1 MEYENKS
8 NTAAPSPTERC
19 NTSKES
25 ANYSA
30 DRKNYPADSA
40 NYPADSANYSAD
52 RKNYP
57 ADSNDGP
64 GSPLPLTKSGEKSA
78 ADKERKFD
86 ERYLRMADIWSENSY
101 CTRRKVGALIVKEKM
116 IISDGFNGTPSGF
129 ENVCED
135 ESGLTKPYVL
145 HAEANA
151 ITKIARSG
159 NNSDGATLYVTASPC
174 IECAKLIIQCGIKRV
189 VYGEH
194 YRLTDGID
202 LLRRAGIQV
211 DYIDKTKL

>member
-30 DRKNYPADSA
+30 DRKNYS
-40 NYPADSANYSAD
+40 ADSANYSAD
-52 RKNYP
+52 RKNYS

-135 ESGLTKPYVL
+135 ENGLTKPYVL